1 MLLYDVLRECDARVR
16 SPELRP
22 TIRQFIQKAIE
33 TICTSN
39 APGHDWSF
47 LQDTLTIERD
57 SASTESL
64 LIFKAPSNLRALI
77 EVLSLGGVAFNE
89 LITRGYNIEWTGRIL
104 TITRAP
110 SSTAFPSGTL
120 TVSAYVAHPSVLVT
134 DQTHVNPTWNDEWT
148 PAWPP
153 RSAVRLPDEAF
164 GLLVD
169 ETLLLIRKEEDETNF
184 SIEDLKQACAAGL
197 AALRENYALQ
207 IYPLNPPDTPTVRWL
222 IAVGNNEIG
231 GEKHKNQLLS
241 YVNELAGE
249 FADVAKVP
257 LDQRPTTIASITDA
271 ALPNIDSIQVA
282 AQYWVAGMRY
292 KAATLAGKVTEQ
304 HLNAWESAKN
314 EWQNNYVEAAF
325 LVNSPDPPTVE
336 WLVNVGCHLAGGRR
350 YEQQILSYVN
360 ELAGEFAD
368 VAKVPL
374 DQRPNIVLAVSN
386 AALPKINNVAI
397 PADYWKIGMEAKTSA
412 AYGKPNEVLLA
423 NWEKAK
429 NEWQTNYYAINV
441 NSGSFGLD
449 TFGGLVEF
457 IRTEWRSC
465 RNDHQAW
472 TIANE
477 AVDDVMSRVNTDA
490 LIEIATITLV
500 AGQREYN
507 LPANCKSI
515 VKIEINGNKIPG
527 RSLDAQGPVTPNMT
541 TYQYIGCGG
550 QAFRLLGEKI
560 VLDLP
565 PGQEL
570 PMTVYYYKDHVWTLS
585 ESAKVPV
592 KPLLVIKAIKAAIA
606 LEEGDANKAQ
616 FYQMEY
622 EKAIQQYNANQR
634 RIHSPEDR
642 IINATPRISRI
653 AQAFKK

>member
-1 MLLYDVLRECDARVR
+1 
-16 SPELRP
+16 
-22 TIRQFIQKAIE
+22 
-33 TICTSN
+33 
-39 APGHDWSF
+39 
-47 LQDTLTIERD
+47 
-57 SASTESL
+57 
-64 LIFKAPSNLRALI
+64 
-77 EVLSLGGVAFNE
+77 
-89 LITRGYNIEWTGRIL
+89 
-104 TITRAP
+104 
-110 SSTAFPSGTL
+110 
-120 TVSAYVAHPSVLVT
+120 
-134 DQTHVNPTWNDEWT
+134 
-148 PAWPP
+148 
-153 RSAVRLPDEAF
+153 
-164 GLLVD
+164 
-169 ETLLLIRKEEDETNF
+169 
-184 SIEDLKQACAAGL
+184 
-197 AALRENYALQ
+197 
-207 IYPLNPPDTPTVRWL
+207 
-222 IAVGNNEIG
+222 
-231 GEKHKNQLLS
+231 
-241 YVNELAGE
+241 
-249 FADVAKVP
+249 
-257 LDQRPTTIASITDA
+257 
-271 ALPNIDSIQVA
+271 
-282 AQYWVAGMRY
+282 MRY